1 MVTFVTGKINSGK
14 TTKLFELY
22 QKTGQGDG
30 YIAIKQMQGT
40 KVVEYTAKRLSSDDS
55 FPYVVRDEFDPGTKK
70 IACSIGPY
78 RFYQDAVDEIVS
90 EIRRMIEY
98 SIEPIYLD
106 EIGQLELRGECF
118 AKVFQKMVDCG
129 LDIVVSVKK
138 ELLEDVIRTFAIH
151 DHKIVRTD

>member
-1 MVTFVTGKINSGK
+1 MVTFVTGRINSGK

-22 QKTGQGDG
+22 QQTGRGDG

-40 KVVEYTAKRLSSDDS
+40 KVVEYTAKRLSSDDA

-78 RFYQDAVDEIVS
+78 RFYQDAVDEMVA

-98 SIEPIYLD
+98 SIEPIFLD

-118 AKVFQKMVDCG
+118 AQVFSEMVASG
-129 LDIVVSVKK
+129 LDLVVSVKK
-138 ELLEDVIRTFAIH
+138 ELLEDVIKTFGIH
-151 DHKIVRTD
+151 DYKIVRTD